1 MQKKPQNN
9 IEAETAPAVPANGN
23 SHAESGEIA
32 SAWDWEPP
40 SERRIGF
47 VPPSALVPGGHDAE
61 SVDAEV
67 VDADDVG
74 EGSDTADNMAQAQW
88 GIPRLRY
95 PLTAETLFR
104 LARSVSAC
112 DSARIALGY
121 RYEFELKRECAITLA
136 YPIYKNDLTG
146 LWIVICHRRN
156 NWGFFRCAAIDAVLN
171 AYWNDFTKAVKR

>member
-1 MQKKPQNN
+1 MQNEPQNN

-23 SHAESGEIA
+23 SHAESGELV
-32 SAWDWEPP
+32 SAWNWETTT
-40 SERRIGF
+40 EGRIGF
-47 VPPSALVPGGHDAE
+47 VPPSALTPGGHAE

-67 VDADDVG
+67 VDVDDVNE
-74 EGSDTADNMAQAQW
+74 EGDTADNMDQAQR
-88 GIPRLRY
+88 GTPRLRY
-95 PLTAETLFR
+95 PLTADTLFR
-104 LARSVSAC
+104 LARSVSVS
-112 DSARIALGY
+112 DPARIAPGY

-156 NWGFFRCAAIDAVLN
+156 NWFFFRCAAIDAVLN

>member
-47 VPPSALVPGGHDAE
+47 VPPSALAPGGHAE

-74 EGSDTADNMAQAQW
+74 EGTGPADNLPQAQW

-95 PLTAETLFR
+95 PLTADTLFR
-104 LARSVSAC
+104 LARSVSFC
-112 DSARIALGY
+112 DPARIALCH
-121 RYEFELKRECAITLA
+121 RYEAELKRECAITLEF
-136 YPIYKNDLTG
+136 PIYKNDLMG
-146 LWIVICHRRN
+146 LWTAIWRRRN
-156 NWGFFRCAAIDAVLN
+156 NWGFFRCSAIDAVLC
-171 AYWNDFTKAVKR
+171 AYWNMITKGAKQ

>member
-1 MQKKPQNN
+1 MQNKKQSNN
-9 IEAETAPAVPANGN
+9 EAETAPAVPANGN

-47 VPPSALVPGGHDAE
+47 VPPSALAPGGHDAE

-104 LARSVSAC
+104 LARSVSVS
-112 DSARIALGY
+112 DPARIAPGY
-121 RYEFELKRECAITLA
+121 RYEFELKRECAITLEF
-136 YPIYKNDLTG
+136 PIYKNDLMG
-146 LWIVICHRRN
+146 LWTAIWRRRQ
-156 NWGFFRCAAIDAVLN
+156 NWGFFRCSAIDTVLY
-171 AYWNDFTKAVKR
+171 AYWNMLMKGAKQ